1 MNIQFVKDFVKTKKG
16 KTMIAGA
23 IGSAILYFFPGSAD
37 AIAEWANVLAEIFT
51 ATADKVDPAAV
62 QPTQ

>member
-23 IGSAILYFFPGSAD
+23 IGSAVLFFFPSSAD
-37 AIAEWANVLAEIFT
+37 VIAEWANVIAEILT
-51 ATADKVDPAAV
+51 NTADKVQLLP
-62 QPTQ
+62 